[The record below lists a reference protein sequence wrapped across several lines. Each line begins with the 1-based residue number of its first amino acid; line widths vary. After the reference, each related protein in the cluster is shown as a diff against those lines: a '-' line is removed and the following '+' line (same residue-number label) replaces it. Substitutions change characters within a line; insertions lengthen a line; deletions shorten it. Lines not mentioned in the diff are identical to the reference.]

1 MKTRKLLVSVLMF
14 VSVLLPACASATA
27 TPPAPTVVPPTVIP
41 PTMAPTV
48 APAQDQT
55 TFSSKKFGLPM
66 SISFGPEWHVAEDF
80 ADEILLVGGTQ
91 AYDGVELVFILVKD
105 AKIAD
110 PASTA
115 TMPWPD
121 DFVAYLHSNQY
132 LEVGEPMPITVGGVN
147 GVQIDEFNKN
157 IGQKRTF
164 IALKSTGWAYLHG
177 DQSWRFIILDDVNG
191 ERLLIGTTEATEGFS
206 LATEL
211 AQKVIDSVVFTK

>member
-1 MKTRKLLVSVLMF
+1 MNARKLLVSVLMF
-14 VSVLLPACASATA
+14 VSVLLSACTPAA
-27 TPPAPTVVPPTVIP
+27 TPPAPTAVPPTAIP

-66 SISFGPEWHVAEDF
+66 SISFGPEWHVREDF
-80 ADEILLVGGTQ
+80 ADEIELVGGTQ
-91 AYDGVELVFILVKD
+91 AVELAFMLVKD

-147 GVQIDEFNKN
+147 GVQIDESNKN
-157 IGQKRTF
+157 IGQSRTF
-164 IALKSTGWAYLHG
+164 IAGKSTGWLYLDY

-191 ERLLIGTTEATEGFS
+191 QRLLIATTEATEGFS
-206 LATEL
+206 VATEL

>member
-1 MKTRKLLVSVLMF
+1 MNTRNLLVSVLML
-14 VSVLLPACASATA
+14 VSVLLSACAPATTPPSAT
-27 TPPAPTVVPPTVIP
+27 TVPPTVIP
-41 PTMAPTV
+41 PTMAQTV

-80 ADEILLVGGTQ
+80 ADEFELVGGTQ
-91 AYDGVELVFILVKD
+91 AYDGVELVFIFVKD

-147 GVQIDEFNKN
+147 GVQIDVSNKN

-164 IALKSTGWAYLHG
+164 IGLKSTGWLYLDA

-191 ERLLIGTTEATEGFS
+191 QRLLIGTTEAPEGFS
-206 LATEL
+206 VATEL

>member
-1 MKTRKLLVSVLMF
+1 MNTRKLLFLVLML
-14 VSVLLPACASATA
+14 VSVLLAACAPAAMPLVLTA
-27 TPPAPTVVPPTVIP
+27 VPPTAIP

-66 SISFGPEWHVAEDF
+66 SISFGPEWHVREDF
-80 ADEILLVGGTQ
+80 ADEIELVGGTQ
-91 AYDGVELVFILVKD
+91 AVELAFMLVKD

-115 TMPWPD
+115 TVPWPD

-132 LEVGEPMPITVGGVN
+132 LEVGEPMPMTVGGVN
-147 GVQIDEFNKN
+147 GVQIDESNKN
-157 IGQKRTF
+157 IGQKRIF
-164 IALKSTGWAYLHG
+164 IALKTTDWLYLDG

-191 ERLLIGTTEATEGFS
+191 QRLLIGTTAAPEGFS
-206 LATEL
+206 VATEL

>member
-1 MKTRKLLVSVLMF
+1 MNTRKLLVSVSML
-14 VSVLLPACASATA
+14 VSVLLSACASATA
-27 TPPAPTVVPPTVIP
+27 APAPTAIP
-41 PTMAPTV
+41 PTTIPSTAAPTV

-66 SISFGPEWHVAEDF
+66 SISFGPEWHVREDF
-80 ADEILLVGGTQ
+80 ADEIELVGGTQ
-91 AYDGVELVFILVKD
+91 AYGVELAFILVKD

-115 TMPWPD
+115 TMPWPE

-147 GVQIDEFNKN
+147 GVQIDESNKN

-164 IALKSTGWAYLHG
+164 IALKSTDWLYLDY

-191 ERLLIGTTEATEGFS
+191 QRLLIGTTAASEGFS
-206 LATEL
+206 VATEL

>member
-1 MKTRKLLVSVLMF
+1 MNTRKLLVSILMF
-14 VSVLLPACASATA
+14 VSVLLSACAPAA
-27 TPPAPTVVPPTVIP
+27 TPPAATTVPPTVIP

-48 APAQDQT
+48 TPAQDQT

-80 ADEILLVGGTQ
+80 ADEIVLVGGTQ
-91 AYDGVELVFILVKD
+91 AYDGVELAFMFVKD

-147 GVQIDEFNKN
+147 GVQIDESNKN
-157 IGQKRTF
+157 IGQKRIF
-164 IALKSTGWAYLHG
+164 IALKTTGWLYLDG

-191 ERLLIGTTEATEGFS
+191 QRLLIGTTEAPEGFS
-206 LATEL
+206 VATEL

>member
-1 MKTRKLLVSVLMF
+1 
-14 VSVLLPACASATA
+14 
-27 TPPAPTVVPPTVIP
+27 
-41 PTMAPTV
+41 
-48 APAQDQT
+48 
-55 TFSSKKFGLPM
+55 M
-66 SISFGPEWHVAEDF
+66 SISFGPGWYVREDF
-80 ADEILLVGGTQ
+80 ADEIELV
-91 AYDGVELVFILVKD
+91 AHGVELAFILVKD

-147 GVQIDEFNKN
+147 GVQIDESNKN

-164 IALKSTGWAYLHG
+164 IGLKSTGWAYLHG

-191 ERLLIGTTEATEGFS
+191 QRLLIGTTADTEGFS
-206 LATEL
+206 VATEL

>member
-1 MKTRKLLVSVLMF
+1 MNTRKLLVSVLML
-14 VSVLLPACASATA
+14 VSVLLAACAPVA
-27 TPPAPTVVPPTVIP
+27 TPPAPTAVPPTAIP
-41 PTMAPTV
+41 STATPTV
-48 APAQDQT
+48 APDQEQT
-55 TFSSKKFGLPM
+55 TFSSDKFQLPM
-66 SISFGPEWHVAEDF
+66 SISFGPEWRVAEDF
-80 ADEILLVGGTQ
+80 ADEIVLVGGTQ
-91 AYDGVELVFILVKD
+91 AYDGVELVFMFVKD

-147 GVQIDEFNKN
+147 GVQIDVSNKN
-157 IGQKRTF
+157 IGQKRIF
-164 IALKSTGWAYLHG
+164 IALKTTGWLYLDA

-191 ERLLIGTTEATEGFS
+191 QRLLIGTTEAPEGFS
-206 LATEL
+206 VATEL

>member
-1 MKTRKLLVSVLMF
+1 MNTRKLLVSGLML
-14 VSVLLPACASATA
+14 VSVLLSACTPAA
-27 TPPAPTVVPPTVIP
+27 TPPAPTAVAPTAGP
-41 PTMAPTV
+41 PTV
-48 APAQDQT
+48 APTDAPAQEQT
-55 TFSSKKFGLPM
+55 TFSSDKFQLPM
-66 SISFGPEWHVAEDF
+66 SISFGPEWRVAEDF
-80 ADEILLVGGTQ
+80 ADEIVLVGGTQ
-91 AYDGVELVFILVKD
+91 AYDGVELVFMFVKD

-147 GVQIDEFNKN
+147 GVQIDVSNKN
-157 IGQKRTF
+157 IGQKRIF
-164 IALKSTGWAYLHG
+164 IALKTTGWLYLDA

-191 ERLLIGTTEATEGFS
+191 QRLLIGTTEAPEGFS
-206 LATEL
+206 VATEL

>member
-1 MKTRKLLVSVLMF
+1 
-14 VSVLLPACASATA
+14 
-27 TPPAPTVVPPTVIP
+27 
-41 PTMAPTV
+41 MAPTV

-66 SISFGPEWHVAEDF
+66 SISFGPEWHVREDY

-91 AYDGVELVFILVKD
+91 ASEGVELVFILVKD

-121 DFVAYLHSNQY
+121 DFIAYLHSNDY
-132 LEVGEPMPITVGGVN
+132 LGVGEPMSATVGRVN
-147 GVQIDEFNKN
+147 GVQIDVSVKN

-164 IALKSTGWAYLHG
+164 IALQSTGWLYLDA
-177 DQSWRFIILDDVNG
+177 DQNWRFIVLDDVNG
-191 ERLLIGTTEATEGFS
+191 DRLLIGTTEAPEGFS
-206 LATEL
+206 VATEL

>member
-1 MKTRKLLVSVLMF
+1 MNTRNLLVSSLILVSVL
-14 VSVLLPACASATA
+14 LAACAPVA
-27 TPPAPTVVPPTVIP
+27 TPPAPTAVPPTAIP
-41 PTMAPTV
+41 STATPTV
-48 APAQDQT
+48 APDQEQT
-55 TFSSKKFGLPM
+55 TFSSDKFQLPM
-66 SISFGPEWHVAEDF
+66 SISFGPEWRVAEDF
-80 ADEILLVGGTQ
+80 ADEIVLVGGTQ
-91 AYDGVELVFILVKD
+91 AYDGVELVFMFVKD

-147 GVQIDEFNKN
+147 GVQIDVSNKN
-157 IGQKRTF
+157 IGQKRIF
-164 IALKSTGWAYLHG
+164 IALKTTGWLYLDA

-191 ERLLIGTTEATEGFS
+191 QRLLIGTTEAPEGFS
-206 LATEL
+206 VATEL

>member
-1 MKTRKLLVSVLMF
+1 M
-14 VSVLLPACASATA
+14 
-27 TPPAPTVVPPTVIP
+27 
-41 PTMAPTV
+41 
-48 APAQDQT
+48 
-55 TFSSKKFGLPM
+55 
-66 SISFGPEWHVAEDF
+66 
-80 ADEILLVGGTQ
+80 DEILLIGGTQ
-91 AYDGVELVFILVKD
+91 AYEGVELVFIFVKD

-110 PASTA
+110 PASTV

-121 DFVAYLHSNQY
+121 DFVAYLHSNQN
-132 LEVGEPMPITVGGVN
+132 LEVGLPMPITVGGVN
-147 GVQIDEFNKN
+147 GVQIDVSNKN

-164 IALKSTGWAYLHG
+164 IGLKSTGWLYLDA

>member
-1 MKTRKLLVSVLMF
+1 MNTRKLLVSVLIL
-14 VSVLLPACASATA
+14 VSVLLSACAPAAT
-27 TPPAPTVVPPTVIP
+27 PAPTAVPPTAIP
-41 PTMAPTV
+41 STATPTV
-48 APAQDQT
+48 APDQEQT
-55 TFSSKKFGLPM
+55 TFSSDKFQLPM
-66 SISFGPEWHVAEDF
+66 SISFGPEWRVAEDF
-80 ADEILLVGGTQ
+80 ADEIVLVGGTQ
-91 AYDGVELVFILVKD
+91 AYDGVELVFMFVKD

-147 GVQIDEFNKN
+147 GVQIDVSNKN
-157 IGQKRTF
+157 IGQKRIF
-164 IALKSTGWAYLHG
+164 IALKTTGWLYLDA

-191 ERLLIGTTEATEGFS
+191 QRLLIGTTEAPEGFS
-206 LATEL
+206 VATEL

>member
-1 MKTRKLLVSVLMF
+1 MNTRNLLVSVLMLG
-14 VSVLLPACASATA
+14 SVLLSACAPATTPPSAT
-27 TPPAPTVVPPTVIP
+27 TVPPAVIP

-80 ADEILLVGGTQ
+80 ADEFELVGGTQ
-91 AYDGVELVFILVKD
+91 AYDGVELVFIFVKD

-110 PASTA
+110 PSSTA

-132 LEVGEPMPITVGGVN
+132 LEVGEPMPITVGGAN
-147 GVQIDEFNKN
+147 GIQIDVSNKN

-164 IALKSTGWAYLHG
+164 IGLKSTGWLYLDA

-191 ERLLIGTTEATEGFS
+191 QRLLIGTTEAPEGFS
-206 LATEL
+206 VATEL

>member
-1 MKTRKLLVSVLMF
+1 MV
-14 VSVLLPACASATA
+14 
-27 TPPAPTVVPPTVIP
+27 
-41 PTMAPTV
+41 PTV

-66 SISFGPEWHVAEDF
+66 SISFGPEWHVREDF

-91 AYDGVELVFILVKD
+91 AYEGVELVFILVKD

-147 GVQIDEFNKN
+147 GVQIDESNKN

-164 IALKSTGWAYLHG
+164 IALKSTGWLYLDY
-177 DQSWRFIILDDVNG
+177 DQNWRFIILDDVNG
-191 ERLLIGTTEATEGFS
+191 KRLLIATTEAAEGFS
-206 LATEL
+206 VATEL
-211 AQKVIDSVVFTK
+211 AQKVIDTIVFPK

>member
-1 MKTRKLLVSVLMF
+1 MNTRNLLVSVLIL
-14 VSVLLPACASATA
+14 VSVLLSACAPAAT
-27 TPPAPTVVPPTVIP
+27 PAPTAVPPTAIP
-41 PTMAPTV
+41 STATPTV
-48 APAQDQT
+48 APDQEQT
-55 TFSSKKFGLPM
+55 TFSSDKFQLPM
-66 SISFGPEWHVAEDF
+66 SISFGPEWRVAEDF
-80 ADEILLVGGTQ
+80 ADEIVLVGGTQ
-91 AYDGVELVFILVKD
+91 AYDGVELVFMFVKD

-147 GVQIDEFNKN
+147 GVQIDVSNKN
-157 IGQKRTF
+157 IGQKRIF
-164 IALKSTGWAYLHG
+164 IALKTTGWLYLDA

-191 ERLLIGTTEATEGFS
+191 QRLLIGTTEAPEGFS
-206 LATEL
+206 VATEL